1 MLLLTL
7 SIILFYLAFLKAIE
21 RPLLERQLTVDD
33 LQKSLEE
40 RDITRFV
47 KIIGKDWYHF
57 GTGMNIEHH
66 KLDEI
71 KADRSNQAERI
82 IVMLNYLIN
91 QENAKY
97 ESILYALYEMD
108 NQNPN
113 LIKVLDYL
121 ARKLGKKTHSEG
133 ILYVCVCIVCVFVD
147 GYIVHCCSFY
157 VIQYSLPNNSTYSVL
172 IDKCM

>member
-1 MLLLTL
+1 M
-7 SIILFYLAFLKAIE
+7 KAIE

-40 RDITRFV
+40 RDVAKFV
-47 KIIGKDWYHF
+47 RIIGSDWYHF
-57 GTGMNIEHH
+57 GTAINIEHH

-82 IVMLNYLIN
+82 IVMLNYLIK

-133 ILYVCVCIVCVFVD
+133 ILYVCVC
-147 GYIVHCCSFY
+147 
-157 VIQYSLPNNSTYSVL
+157 L
-172 IDKCM
+172 